1 MKKGGGFFMKKD
13 FLSREEDIRFSK
25 TVIDFNSLGDKAD
38 DNLKNEIKDIT
49 TGIYHRE

>member
-1 MKKGGGFFMKKD
+1 MKKD

-38 DNLKNEIKDIT
+38 DNLKNEIKERT
-49 TGIYHRE
+49 KLLIYIV